1 MLLLKDLLKF
11 TDEEMKNIKVKFN
24 ISHPGENDPIEL
36 YKTNPERINNL
47 WLFWHKKQRYFQEGN
62 IALCLVRLY
71 GDFWLFTTIRK
82 VTKLLDITDG
92 VGYEG
97 VEYDEYK
104 DLYGRVIVK
113 FHKDFQT
120 QGRWFNTICDKLEI
134 AQILPEIY
142 DDDQFEG
149 YDNVCLTFDKLER
162 IINRNKSVWINA
174 LSNQKAVYLIT
185 DTNNGKLYVCS
196 ATGNNGMLL
205 QRWSDYVSNGHGGNV
220 ELKEIVK
227 QKGFDYVK
235 NNFTYTILENYN
247 SKVKD
252 EYILKRESWWKNVL
266 KTRKFG
272 YNSN

>member
-1 MLLLKDLLKF
+1 M
-11 TDEEMKNIKVKFN
+11 
-24 ISHPGENDPIEL
+24 
-36 YKTNPERINNL
+36 
-47 WLFWHKKQRYFQEGN
+47 
-62 IALCLVRLY
+62 
-71 GDFWLFTTIRK
+71 
-82 VTKLLDITDG
+82 
-92 VGYEG
+92 
-97 VEYDEYK
+97 
-104 DLYGRVIVK
+104 
-113 FHKDFQT
+113 
-120 QGRWFNTICDKLEI
+120 
-134 AQILPEIY
+134 PEIY

-149 YDNVCLTFDKLER
+149 YDNVCLSFDKLER
-162 IINRNKSVWINA
+162 IINRNKSIWINA

-185 DTNNGKLYVCS
+185 DTNNGKLYVGS

-266 KTRKFG
+266 KTREFG

>member
-1 MLLLKDLLKF
+1 M
-11 TDEEMKNIKVKFN
+11 
-24 ISHPGENDPIEL
+24 
-36 YKTNPERINNL
+36 
-47 WLFWHKKQRYFQEGN
+47 
-62 IALCLVRLY
+62 
-71 GDFWLFTTIRK
+71 
-82 VTKLLDITDG
+82 
-92 VGYEG
+92 
-97 VEYDEYK
+97 
-104 DLYGRVIVK
+104 YGRVIVK

-120 QGRWFNTICDKLEI
+120 QGRWFNNICDELEV

-149 YDNVCLTFDKLER
+149 YDNVCLSFDKLER
-162 IINRNKSVWINA
+162 IINRNKSIWINA

-185 DTNNGKLYVCS
+185 DTNNGKLYVGS

-252 EYILKRESWWKNVL
+252 EYILKRESWWKDVL